1 MKSPDIIGQGSTKMV
16 NEGKG
21 GTKGRMNGV
30 KGRVFGTSESVTE
43 HIGSM
48 LLNNNN
54 S

>member
-1 MKSPDIIGQGSTKMV
+1 MV